1 MHMKLFVAV
10 VMCLMWCLPS
20 SAAAQ
25 KTEKIDYVALG
36 ATLVKDG
43 YIQRA
48 KTVLEKAEVTK
59 EGFDFSTYYTLKGI
73 VFNKTGYPKISNIF
87 FDAAIEKGQTKESV
101 YLYIARNYW
110 QRMEYQGVIDALSK
124 AGQAALDNPQ
134 MLVIKAEAFKQLDDM
149 NSAWAT
155 LDEGIELHPEYSR
168 FYSQKFYYLL
178 ELGFYQ
184 SANDYAHRYLESE
197 NYSAKEYLAVAFAL
211 RESGQK
217 DAAAALLEEGVIKY
231 NDDDKLLELLELL
244 GQVYIDQE
252 KYLMAALVFD
262 WASIRFPKFSA
273 KAATLYLKSGEPV
286 RSLQL
291 NRRIN
296 QQEEKFRQRV
306 GIDIYLEDYESMV
319 AKTDSLQRYDL
330 LKDENILYALGF
342 AHYRNGDYEQSK
354 RLLQKITDSQLFQK
368 ASHLFQQIEICQ
380 NDPYACR

>member
-1 MHMKLFVAV
+1 MKNV
-10 VMCLMWCLPS
+10 VKLMIGLIWCLPLS
-20 SAAAQ
+20 VTASNP
-25 KTEKIDYVALG
+25 EKIDYVAL
-36 ATLVKDG
+36 ASTLVKDG

-48 KTVLEKAEVTK
+48 KTVLEKADVKK
-59 EGFDFSTYYTLKGI
+59 ESFDFSTYYTLKGI
-73 VFNKTGYPKISNIF
+73 VYNKTGYPKISNIF
-87 FDAAIEKGQTKESV
+87 FDAAIKRGQNKESV
-101 YLYIARNYW
+101 YLYIARNHW
-110 QRMEYQGVIDALSK
+110 QRMEYQGVVEALDK
-124 AGQAALDNPQ
+124 AGQAAKDNPQ
-134 MLVIKAEAFKQLDDM
+134 MLVIKAEAYKQLNDM
-149 NSAWAT
+149 NSAWSI
-155 LDEGIELHPEYSR
+155 LDEGIHLHPEYSR

-184 SANDYAHRYLESE
+184 SAQEYAHRYLESE
-197 NYSAKEYLAVAFAL
+197 DYSAKEYLSIGFAL

-217 DAAAALLEEGVIKY
+217 DAAASLLEEGVIKY
-231 NDDDKLLELLELL
+231 NDDDKLLELL

-306 GIDIYLEDYESMV
+306 GIDIHLEDYESMV
-319 AKTDSLQRYDL
+319 AKTDSLMRYDL

-342 AHYRNGDYEQSK
+342 AHYKNGDYAQSK
-354 RLLQKITDSQLFQK
+354 NLLKKITDNQLFNK